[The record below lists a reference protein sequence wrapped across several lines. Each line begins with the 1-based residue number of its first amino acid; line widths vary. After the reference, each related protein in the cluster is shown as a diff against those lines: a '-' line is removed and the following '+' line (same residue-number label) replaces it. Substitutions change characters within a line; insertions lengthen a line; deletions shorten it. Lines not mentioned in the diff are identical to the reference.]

1 MSDTTID
8 PQTIHNALRS
18 IPAAKFVLTCTH
30 DQYSDGIITYWVQ
43 QCSTVPPMVV
53 VAIKKGQAIEPMLR
67 DARAFALCMVN
78 DNDRRV
84 QRLFGSEHTLDD
96 DPFPTLIAVCILDKS
111 SQRMCRIRNRLS
123 LVAHPMYQPMFLN
136 IARYF
141 LTIQGK
147 LLPSSRSSYILICNP
162 SIKRDG
168 DAIDLIRVV
177 ISVVSFMLVRVSLA
191 RSSSH
196 LQTSIS
202 SRAQAIC
209 FPTVGTPAIG

>member
-96 DPFPTLIAVCILDKS
+96 DPFPDADCRLYLGQIVAAYVQDPKPTLTGGTSNVSTDVPEHRKVLPNNS
-111 SQRMCRIRNRLS
+111 
-123 LVAHPMYQPMFLN
+123 
-136 IARYF
+136 
-141 LTIQGK
+141 GK
-147 LLPSSRSSYILICNP
+147 VTA
-162 SIKRDG
+162 K
-168 DAIDLIRVV
+168 
-177 ISVVSFMLVRVSLA
+177 FKK
-191 RSSSH
+191 
-196 LQTSIS
+196 
-202 SRAQAIC
+202 
-209 FPTVGTPAIG
+209 